1 MEFKDQ
7 VALITGSTSGIGEA
21 TARILSREGV
31 SLMLT
36 GRDNE
41 RGENLCKELT
51 TSNVCFSP
59 YDLKDPMV
67 GELLISETLKEFSR
81 IDILVN
87 SAGVAHHSTVPDT
100 SDNQWEETMAVNL
113 TAVFLLC
120 RAAIPAMIRTGGG
133 TIINVAS
140 TWGLVGA
147 KQSAAYCASK
157 GAVVQLTRAM
167 ATDHAQDNIR
177 VNAICPG
184 AVDTPMLES
193 EARSF
198 GLSSEEGRN
207 LWASDAPNNQLASA
221 EDIANSVLF
230 LASSNARHIHGAML
244 TVDGGATAFY

>member
-1 MEFKDQ
+1 
-7 VALITGSTSGIGEA
+7 
-21 TARILSREGV
+21 
-31 SLMLT
+31 MLT

-157 GAVVQLTRAM
+157 GAIVQLTRAM

-184 AVDTPMLES
+184 AVDTPMLE
-193 EARSF
+193 
-198 GLSSEEGRN
+198 
-207 LWASDAPNNQLASA
+207 
-221 EDIANSVLF
+221 
-230 LASSNARHIHGAML
+230 
-244 TVDGGATAFY
+244 